1 MKHLISLTA
10 TVLLGI
16 GAIAFSERR
25 KVDVS
30 AGPDAILYLVADT
43 EQELTRMPVRFT
55 RMSDAEEVELGNS
68 IAAGYSLQ
76 REQEKVASVQTVQ
89 RYLTQVGSRLSAH
102 AKRKL
107 PYKFH
112 YIADKYF
119 VNAFA
124 LPGGHIYVGQG
135 LLALMDSEDE
145 LASVMGHEIE
155 HVDHYHCAERA
166 QLEGAL
172 RKIPLGGLASL
183 PLGVF
188 EAGYSKNQELEADS
202 DGTRMAVAAGYSA
215 NGAIRMFEAFQR
227 AEESA
232 RRKARNPGEEMNDVA
247 QQTLEGYFRSH
258 PLPSARIALVQK
270 MIASDAWS
278 VRAERDLEVA
288 YIFWSARAEDL
299 FAEHKYAEAQ
309 AAAMRSLKMQPDRQ
323 DALEVLAKAYF
334 SQANFADAAATYRRI
349 LQMDSRPQFAKD
361 YAMALAAA
369 DKKTAAKEFESWSKS
384 VSAEQSGLRATLPG
398 LYLLA
403 DNPIPAANL
412 AEQLNR
418 EKYNSSPEEFGELGW
433 WYYVAGN
440 YAQALPL
447 LEDAVQQRPGATQW
461 LTDRAW
467 VQIQNK
473 TLEDAFQSLD
483 AEYATGKTASDRRM
497 ARAVAFWLSAQ
508 KDSAVAEFDSAVSEQ
523 PEWKNSPWVG
533 ALYSA
538 LVADTVQQ
546 IQAESGRR
554 LKLRRAQFTTRP

>member
-1 MKHLISLTA
+1 MKHWIPLTA
-10 TVLLGI
+10 IVLFGI

-30 AGPDAILYLVADT
+30 ARPDAILYLVADT

-55 RMSDAEEVELGNS
+55 RMSAAEEIELGNS

-76 REQEKVASVQTVQ
+76 REQEKIASVQMVQ
-89 RYLTQVGSRLSAH
+89 RYLTQVGSRLAAH

-112 YIADKYF
+112 YIPDKYF

-166 QLEGAL
+166 QLDGAL

-202 DGTRMAVAAGYSA
+202 DGTRMAIAAGYSV
-215 NGAIRMFEAFQR
+215 NGAIRMFETFQR
-227 AEESA
+227 AEEAA
-232 RRKARNPGEEMNDVA
+232 RHQARNPGEEVNDVA

-258 PLPSARIALVQK
+258 PLPSERITLVQK
-270 MIASDAWS
+270 MIASEAWP

-288 YIFWSARAEDL
+288 YIFWSARAGDL

-309 AAAMRSLKMQPDRQ
+309 AAALRSLKMQPGLQ

-334 SQANFADAAATYRRI
+334 SQANFADAATTYRKL
-349 LQMDSRPQFAKD
+349 LQMDSRPEFAKA
-361 YAMALAAA
+361 YAVTLAAA
-369 DKKTAAKEFESWSKS
+369 DKNTAAKEFESWSKS
-384 VSAEQSGLRATLPG
+384 VSDERSGLRATLPG

-403 DNPIPAANL
+403 ENPIPAANL
-412 AEQLNR
+412 AEQMNR
-418 EKYNSSPEEFGELGW
+418 EKYNTPPEEFGELGW
-433 WYYVAGN
+433 WYYLAGN

-447 LEDAVQQRPGATQW
+447 LEDAVQQRPGATPW

-473 TLEDAFQSLD
+473 KLEDAFQSLD
-483 AEYATGKTASDRRM
+483 TEYASGKIGPDRKM

-508 KDSAVAEFDSAVSEQ
+508 KDSAVAEFDSAVTEQ
-523 PEWKNSPWVG
+523 PEWKKAQWVR

-546 IQAESGRR
+546 IQSESDRR
-554 LKLRRAQFTTRP
+554 LNLRQVQLTTRP